1 MKKTLL
7 IILMI
12 LAISV
17 IFILPQLP
25 VQKLFDDPSESLIE
39 ADNSNEISQSRIA
52 EKTKYR
58 NNPEWQIA
66 IDLQRRLPD
75 LPLILDPSHIAGR
88 RDLIF
93 DLCQTALDLNYDG
106 LMIESHNDPDN
117 AWSDAKQQVTPEVL
131 SKMKSDLKI
140 KDIKKI
146 KKASRKIFPI
156 KFSDVHPLTK
166 NLNTT
171 KEKINLMETFW
182 IGSGFKAS
190 KEKLLSLLS

>member
-17 IFILPQLP
+17 IFILPQLS
-25 VQKLFDDPSESLIE
+25 VQKLFDDSSESLIE

-58 NNPEWQIA
+58 NYPEWLIA
-66 IDLQRRLPD
+66 IDLQRKLPD

-93 DLCQTALDLNYDG
+93 D
-106 LMIESHNDPDN
+106 
-117 AWSDAKQQVTPEVL
+117 
-131 SKMKSDLKI
+131 
-140 KDIKKI
+140 
-146 KKASRKIFPI
+146 
-156 KFSDVHPLTK
+156 
-166 NLNTT
+166 
-171 KEKINLMETFW
+171 
-182 IGSGFKAS
+182 
-190 KEKLLSLLS
+190 